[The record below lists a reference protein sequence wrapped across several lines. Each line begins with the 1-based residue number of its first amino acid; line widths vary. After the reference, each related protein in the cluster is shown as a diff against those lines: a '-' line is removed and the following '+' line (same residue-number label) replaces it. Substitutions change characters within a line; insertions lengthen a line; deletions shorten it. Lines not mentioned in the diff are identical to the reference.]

1 MAFRTNGCLMCH
13 IISQPHLAEA
23 DQSLESCPK
32 VSRDSWWRRI
42 SAWSLGVQAPTTD
55 TRSNYQSISLK
66 SYRKNQVIYQILQVH
81 HIYKH
86 IFQYDVITPGR
97 WHHQRFS
104 AASPR
109 RMMSGFTY
117 RPVVPAVCGRLGT
130 GGRSSGLGGFLHH
143 DIEKLHFHD
152 LPGKTKKMLVICHM
166 SHMYIQ

>member
-1 MAFRTNGCLMCH
+1 M
-13 IISQPHLAEA
+13 
-23 DQSLESCPK
+23 DVSCVTSYHNLTLPK
-32 VSRDSWWRRI
+32 PIKVLKAVPKSHAIRDDVRI

-166 SHMYIQ
+166 YIQ